1 MGIINDHR
9 KWLPFIYALHTSA
22 DTCYACQPMCNIRC
36 LHSHTIN
43 RRNRSQAIT
52 DIEMTDQLCLN
63 IDFSTGQDGAKT
75 CTICIKS
82 HVHGSYCCRLG
93 DFILGDRKF
102 SVRPPYPIQP
112 IIPIGDC
119 DWVDAQ
125 PLVSSRVEHLKKPR
139 LGTPVL
145 LDCLMEIQVF
155 MRDIGDNADIKVAPA
170 CSL

>member
-1 MGIINDHR
+1 
-9 KWLPFIYALHTSA
+9 
-22 DTCYACQPMCNIRC
+22 MCNIRC

-82 HVHGSYCCRLG
+82 HVHCSYCCRLV
-93 DFILGDRKF
+93 D
-102 SVRPPYPIQP
+102 SVVENRNFAVRLQYLIRP
-112 IIPIGDC
+112 IIAIEDGD
-119 DWVDAQ
+119 WLDAQ
-125 PLVSSRVEHLKKPR
+125 TLVSSRVEHLKEPR
-139 LGTPVL
+139 LGAPVL